1 MGGSGSKMFK
11 KAVDMGV
18 VKETDPGK
26 KKFLKGMGDLLV
38 VAEAGKTVPSA
49 ATPKTTAKATP
60 SKTLVDVTES
70 GTASK
75 SRRKRSRGGTIIEST
90 GMTA

>member
-1 MGGSGSKMFK
+1 MGGMRKGVKM
-11 KAVDMGV
+11 AVDAGV
-18 VKETDPGK
+18 AKETDPGK
-26 KKFLKGMGDLLV
+26 KKFLKSMGDLLV

-49 ATPKTTAKATP
+49 AAPKTTAKAAP
-60 SKTLVDVTES
+60 SKTLVDVTEP

>member
-1 MGGSGSKMFK
+1 MGGSKKSFTK
-11 KAVDMGV
+11 KAIEMGV
-18 VKETDPGK
+18 VKKTDPSEKKSGK
-26 KKFLKGMGDLLV
+26 EMGDVLV
-38 VAEAGKTVPSA
+38 MAGAGKTAPSD

-70 GTASK
+70 GAASK

>member
-1 MGGSGSKMFK
+1 MGGSTTGFK
-11 KAVDMGV
+11 KAIDMGV

-26 KKFLKGMGDLLV
+26 KKFLKSMGDLLV

-49 ATPKTTAKATP
+49 AASKTTAKATP

>member
-1 MGGSGSKMFK
+1 MGGSKKSFTK
-11 KAVDMGV
+11 KAVEMGV

-26 KKFLKGMGDLLV
+26 KKFLKGMGDALV
-38 VAEAGKTVPSA
+38 MSGAGKTVPSD

-60 SKTLVDVTES
+60 SKTLVDVSES
-70 GTASK
+70 GAASK

>member
-1 MGGSGSKMFK
+1 MGGMRKGVKM
-11 KAVDMGV
+11 AVDAGV
-18 VKETDPGK
+18 AKETDPGK
-26 KKFLKGMGDLLV
+26 KKFLKSMGDLLV

>member
-1 MGGSGSKMFK
+1 MGGMRKGVKM
-11 KAVDMGV
+11 AVDAGV
-18 VKETDPGK
+18 AKETDPGK
-26 KKFLKGMGDLLV
+26 KKFVKNMGDLLV
-38 VAEAGKTVPSA
+38 MAGAGQTVPSA
-49 ATPKTTAKATP
+49 TPTKAIPKTTS